1 MWHQVPPTK
10 LRSRK
15 GAEPPGARGRRKGR
29 KTTLNGKFCWRTQ
42 QNHIHWE
49 GILSVKAVTQ
59 RTDAKEMWGFIVH
72 GDLDP
77 GFGGLC
83 TPGSAD
89 LYLFDHD
96 QLWLVPV

>member
-1 MWHQVPPTK
+1 M
-10 LRSRK
+10 
-15 GAEPPGARGRRKGR
+15 
-29 KTTLNGKFCWRTQ
+29 
-42 QNHIHWE
+42 
-49 GILSVKAVTQ
+49 KAVTQ

-72 GDLDP
+72 GELDP

-89 LYLFDHD
+89 LYLFEHD